1 LVANIIVLGIG
12 IATMFLFSTGTI
24 SVTTSVL
31 AATVNCNLAVQ
42 ECIGTNSADTMFVSN
57 LKGGAGA
64 YFVDP
69 KGGDDTFVANV
80 EVGKVDPGISGF
92 ISLASGGNDK
102 ISVKSTEFFSTT
114 EFYGGDGSDK
124 ITYSGAKGVK
134 LFQAEF
140 ENTPD
145 GDKDTLN
152 CGNAVDSTAFI
163 SLEDGDV
170 AVNCETV
177 KTQPNP

>member
-1 LVANIIVLGIG
+1 MLLGIIVVLLTVTILGM
-12 IATMFLFSTGTI
+12 TS
-24 SVTTSVL
+24 SNSSVL

-102 ISVKSTEFFSTT
+102 ISVKSSEFFSTT

-152 CGNAVDSTAFI
+152 CGNALDSTAFI

-177 KTQPNP
+177 RTQPNP

>member
-1 LVANIIVLGIG
+1 MLLGIIVVLLTVTILGM
-12 IATMFLFSTGTI
+12 TS
-24 SVTTSVL
+24 SNSSVL

-69 KGGDDTFVANV
+69 KGGDETFVANV

-92 ISLASGGNDK
+92 ISLASVGNDK

-114 EFYGGDGSDK
+114 EFYGGDGTDK
-124 ITYSGAKGVK
+124 ITYSGSKGVK
-134 LFQAEF
+134 LFQADF
-140 ENTPD
+140 ENTLD

>member
-1 LVANIIVLGIG
+1 
-12 IATMFLFSTGTI
+12 M
-24 SVTTSVL
+24 
-31 AATVNCNLAVQ
+31 NCNLAVQ

>member
-1 LVANIIVLGIG
+1 MLLGIMVVLLT
-12 IATMFLFSTGTI
+12 ATILGMTLSN
-24 SVTTSVL
+24 SSVL

-134 LFQAEF
+134 LFQADF

>member
-1 LVANIIVLGIG
+1 MVAKSMLIGIIVAVLTLTILGM
-12 IATMFLFSTGTI
+12 TLST
-24 SVTTSVL
+24 SSVL
-31 AATVNCNLAVQ
+31 AAPVNCNLAVQ
-42 ECIGTNSADTMFVSN
+42 ECIGTNSADTMTMSK
-57 LKGGAGA
+57 LTGGAGA

-69 KGGDDTFVANV
+69 NNGDDTVVANV
-80 EVGKVDPGISGF
+80 VQKDPGVSGF

-102 ISVKSTEFFSTT
+102 IVVKNSQFVDPT
-114 EFYGGDGSDK
+114 EFYGGDGSDL

-134 LFQAEF
+134 LFQADF

-145 GDKDTLN
+145 VEKDTLN
-152 CGNAVDSTAFI
+152 CGNAVDSIAFI